1 VNSLEI
7 LYAIRKDKEMS
18 HIQTG
23 QPHFRGRPLRDWLG
37 ATICRIVDDFPW
49 MDHVEVVEERC
60 DMEDMITNAMLSNP
74 HVAELFV
81 LECLKN
87 GIIEEDYF
95 EQDY

>member
-1 VNSLEI
+1 
-7 LYAIRKDKEMS
+7 MS
-18 HIQTG
+18 EQKT
-23 QPHFRGRPLRDWLG
+23 PLFRDRPLRDWLG
-37 ATICRIVDDFPW
+37 ASICIIVDNFSW

-60 DMEDMITNAMLSNP
+60 DIESMMTDAMLSNP

-81 LECLKN
+81 LECLKY